1 MRYYIRRKPDTDV
14 TGPFSVE
21 ELTAQLNAGEI
32 PQDTLASS
40 DTGGK
45 TGRIARYR
53 PCDWFPLSAIPEL
66 RYLYPAP
73 QPEVETTRPVTL
85 TRLIALALCTAF
97 LAYNAATSE
106 NWRYEGLWATGSLVL
121 TLFFLNEYLDQKQDD
136 AP

>member
-1 MRYYIRRKPDTDV
+1 M
-14 TGPFSVE
+14 GPFTVE
-21 ELTAQLNAGEI
+21 ELKTQLDSGEI
-32 PQDTLASS
+32 PQDSLASS

-45 TGRIARYR
+45 GGRIARYR

-66 RYLYPAP
+66 RHLHPPP